1 MMATNWPAGMDR
13 SMPRRI
19 STRWLPVSMDLVRLR
34 VSRIGTA
41 YIMLDLVRLR
51 HFLIVCFALVGC
63 SKPEAPPV
71 ARESTPVQAPA
82 PVTPAVPDGR
92 KVLVV
97 FGDSIS
103 AGYGLDAGLS
113 FPDVMQRTLDKDK
126 LPWHVVNQGISGDTT
141 AGGAARI
148 DGAMALKPAVVL
160 LELGGNDGL
169 RGIPLTSTRENLE
182 KMIVAFQAA
191 GARVVLAGMTLPP
204 NYGPDYIRGFEKVF
218 KDLAA
223 KYKVTLIPFLLSD
236 IVTQDL
242 RFFQSDGIHPTAPG
256 AEIVAGTA
264 LKALR
269 PLLK

>member
-1 MMATNWPAGMDR
+1 M
-13 SMPRRI
+13 
-19 STRWLPVSMDLVRLR
+19 LVLVRLR
-34 VSRIGTA
+34 
-41 YIMLDLVRLR
+41 L
-51 HFLIVCFALVGC
+51 FLIVSFALVGC

-71 ARESTPVQAPA
+71 VRESAPVQAPVA
-82 PVTPAVPDGR
+82 PAVPDGR

-113 FPDVMQRTLDKDK
+113 FPDVMQRTLDKEK
-126 LPWHVVNQGISGDTT
+126 LPWRVVNQGISGDTT

-148 DGAMALKPAVVL
+148 DGALALKPAVVL

-169 RGIPLTSTRENLE
+169 RGIPLASTRENLE
-182 KMIVAFQAA
+182 KMITAFQGA